1 MYYCDILR
9 GPDVH
14 VGFEIL
20 NNRLYYFAIAKTDGL
35 VDSSYTL
42 ELVLDKL

>member
-1 MYYCDILR
+1 MYNSDILG

-20 NNRLYYFAIAKTDGL
+20 YNRLYYFAIAKTDGL
-35 VDSSYTL
+35 VDRSYAL